1 MSTVVDSPH
10 PGTSEPQQSR
20 AHPEATGTPG
30 RIVVG
35 VDGSES
41 SLTALRRGIRIAKAL
56 NAPLDAITTWEGRIG
71 YGGMGESYSPV
82 HDAELILSQASTAEF
97 GAQVPHWF
105 TSHTVEGRAEQI
117 LIEQSADAEMLI
129 LGSRG
134 HAGLAGVLLGSV
146 SAACAEHPHC
156 PVLIMH

>member
-1 MSTVVDSPH
+1 
-10 PGTSEPQQSR
+10 
-20 AHPEATGTPG
+20 
-30 RIVVG
+30 
-35 VDGSES
+35 
-41 SLTALRRGIRIAKAL
+41 
-56 NAPLDAITTWEGRIG
+56 
-71 YGGMGESYSPV
+71 MGESYSPV

-97 GAQVPHWF
+97 GEQVPHWF